1 MAGLS
6 CLNDPAAALR
16 GLAKVFSPRFWLSRL
31 SFSKPAFGISTSP
44 RTSSSA
50 ISVQL
55 GKDKGRLR
63 MVRTLCVMSSP
74 TCPSPRVTACTNC
87 PYSYLSDTARPS
99 SLSSISYSGTVL
111 PSRSLA
117 RRKKPAKSSASNTL
131 PNDSIGMSC
140 ATCVKNG
147 NGSPPTVCIG
157 LSAWISEGW
166 AVSSAIS
173 CRLKPSYSP
182 SLMVG
187 LSST

>member
-6 CLNDPAAALR
+6 CLSEPAAALR
-16 GLAKVFSPRFWLSRL
+16 GLANIFSPRSALSRL

-44 RTSSSA
+44 RTSSMAMSWQA
-50 ISVQL
+50 GSL
-55 GKDKGRLR
+55 CGRLR

-74 TCPSPRVTACTNC
+74 TCPSPRVTACTNTPC
-87 PYSYLSDTARPS
+87 SYLSDTARPS

-131 PNDSIGMSC
+131 PSDSIGMSC

-157 LSAWISEGW
+157 LSA
-166 AVSSAIS
+166 
-173 CRLKPSYSP
+173 
-182 SLMVG
+182 
-187 LSST
+187 